1 MSNVAVGAAA
11 PSANTPPSARRQ
23 AFRSDV
29 EGMRAVAVGLVLAYH
44 AFAHPFTGGCVGV
57 DVFFV
62 ISGFLITGLLLRESS
77 RSGRIS
83 VAAFYARRVRR
94 ILPAATA
101 VVLATTV
108 AAYVLLGF
116 VTGNAVATAA
126 TWTAVFAANVYF
138 GLLGN
143 DYLGS
148 QLPPSP
154 LDHMWSLGVEEQFY
168 VVWPLV
174 LLAAVLTLR
183 PHRRRAGLAATLG
196 VVIATSL
203 AWSVIGTQTNAT
215 WAYLSPF
222 TRAWELALGAL
233 IAVAAPSL
241 ARIRDDRILQTV
253 AVLGIVAIAASSLL
267 LDARTPYPGSAVVV
281 PVLGTALL
289 IGAGCANPRTLVGRA
304 LSAAPMQ
311 WIGARSYSLYVWHWP
326 VLALAAQY
334 AGHALSKTQ
343 NAGLLAGAVALAALS
358 YSLLENP
365 IRHWSFLA
373 DRDGVTLAVGAALI
387 AVTVVLAQVLVATH
401 QGPASTPA
409 PRPNPTVASGAEV
422 LAEVVAAQTVTD
434 LPAEAAARLTA
445 PDSPALGE
453 GFDCVPVDDAG
464 TGATS
469 FGRCAYGDRAGGRVV
484 VAYGDARAMTWS
496 TPLAHLAA
504 ENHWQ
509 LRIFTLDGCPPV
521 DLHFQS
527 EQSGTPN
534 TACDRFHRAALAAIT
549 ALRPRLVVTTGMV
562 EPRLADGSD
571 VTPSQWADGVAATY
585 AALAPT
591 GTRFAAIGDLP
602 TWDDDDAH
610 CLARRPHQVQA
621 CSAAA
626 EDAAPDGAFVDA
638 ERTAVRAHGGVYV
651 TPTPWVCAERC
662 EPVIDGMRV
671 YANEYDLTTDYADHL
686 SGALGEALRPVRP

>member
-1 MSNVAVGAAA
+1 MSNVALG
-11 PSANTPPSARRQ
+11 SSPPSAGSSPPP
-23 AFRSDV
+23 AMPTFRSDV
-29 EGMRAVAVGLVLAYH
+29 EGMRAVAVALVLAYH

-83 VAAFYARRVRR
+83 IAAFYARRVRR
-94 ILPAATA
+94 VLPAATA

-108 AAYVLLGF
+108 TAYVLLGF
-116 VTGNAVATAA
+116 VTGNAVAAAA

-174 LLAAVLTLR
+174 LLAAVLALPGRWRR
-183 PHRRRAGLAATLG
+183 PGLAAILG
-196 VVIATSL
+196 VVIAASL
-203 AWSVIGTQTNAT
+203 AWSVIGTHTNAT

-233 IAVAAPSL
+233 VAVAAPSL

-253 AVLGIVAIAASSLL
+253 AGLGIVAIAASSLL

-289 IGAGCANPRTLVGRA
+289 IGAGCANPRTVVGRA
-304 LSAAPMQ
+304 LGAAPMQ

-326 VLALAAQY
+326 VLAVAAQY
-334 AGHALSKTQ
+334 AGHALTKTQ
-343 NAGLLAGAVALAALS
+343 NAGLLAVAAVLAALS

-365 IRHWSFLA
+365 VRHSSFLVA
-373 DRDGVTLAVGAALI
+373 RDGITLAVGAALI
-387 AVTVVLAQVLVATH
+387 AVTVVVAQVLIATH
-401 QGPASTPA
+401 QSSSASA
-409 PRPNPTVASGAEV
+409 AARPSDHTFATGAEV
-422 LAEVVAAQTVTD
+422 QAAVAAAQTVTD
-434 LPAEAAARLTA
+434 LPAEVAARLTA
-445 PDSPALGE
+445 PDPPSPGR
-453 GFDCVPVDDAG
+453 GFDCSRVDD

-469 FGRCAYGDRAGGRVV
+469 FGQCAYGDPAGDRVV

-496 TPLAHLAA
+496 TPLARLAA
-504 ENHWQ
+504 ENGWQ
-509 LRIFTLDGCPPV
+509 LRVFALDGCPPA
-521 DLHFQS
+521 DLHLQS
-527 EQSGTPN
+527 QQSGTPN
-534 TACDRFHRAALAAIT
+534 AACDRFHRAAVAAIT
-549 ALRPRLVVTTGMV
+549 ALAPRLVVTTGMV
-562 EPRLADGSD
+562 GPPLADGSD
-571 VTPSQWADGVAATY
+571 VTPSQWADGLASTY

-591 GTRFAAIGDLP
+591 GARFAAIGDLP

-610 CLARRPHQVQA
+610 CLARRPQQVQA
-621 CSAAA
+621 CSAATD
-626 EDAAPDGAFVDA
+626 DAAPDDAFVDA
-638 ERTAVRAHGGVYV
+638 ERSAVTAHGGVYV
-651 TPTPWVCAERC
+651 TPTPWVCAHRC
-662 EPVIDGMRV
+662 EPVIAGKRV
-671 YANEYDLTTDYADHL
+671 YANEFDLTSDYADYL
-686 SGALGEALRPVRP
+686 TGALGEALAPVRP